1 MARIYLFLLFAL
13 VLVTGCTSS
22 DIVNGNDGFK
32 AEYNLKYKKHCE
44 VFMKQPQLQLA
55 NSLLVVVSFG
65 NSDEVCQFYS
75 VGNNVKRIGTYGR
88 IGNGPGEFLQP
99 LLTFADGKCFGI
111 NDVNLSSL
119 AILEIRKDKDT
130 VYVDELKRLKAPYK
144 PSKESFVPKDVRFVK
159 LGEKNFVSSLNAGN
173 GCFFTLFDDSL
184 QPIARFGDA
193 PVKDELSSYVMR
205 SRLSGKTASNQNS
218 FFYATIDLPY
228 LASYSLR
235 DGDMVKDWEIFYKTP
250 YYGIS
255 GGDIKYI
262 KEKSTGPMKDIKV
275 DDRYIYI
282 LYLDQL
288 LSEYDYAVTEKSC
301 ANKVFVFN
309 HKGEKVACLNLDCR
323 LSSIAIDSKNQ
334 KMYGVA
340 EIPDVSLVEFVMP
353 KELFE

>member
-1 MARIYLFLLFAL
+1 
-13 VLVTGCTSS
+13 
-22 DIVNGNDGFK
+22 
-32 AEYNLKYKKHCE
+32 
-44 VFMKQPQLQLA
+44 
-55 NSLLVVVSFG
+55 
-65 NSDEVCQFYS
+65 
-75 VGNNVKRIGTYGR
+75 
-88 IGNGPGEFLQP
+88 
-99 LLTFADGKCFGI
+99 
-111 NDVNLSSL
+111 
-119 AILEIRKDKDT
+119 
-130 VYVDELKRLKAPYK
+130 
-144 PSKESFVPKDVRFVK
+144 
-159 LGEKNFVSSLNAGN
+159 
-173 GCFFTLFDDSL
+173 
-184 QPIARFGDA
+184 
-193 PVKDELSSYVMR
+193 MR
-205 SRLSGKTASNQNS
+205 NRLSGKTASNQNS

-334 KMYGVA
+334 KMYGSVMSEEYANKIEQASNALKEKYIKLEKQGRVLPKTYADVA
-340 EIPDVSLVEFVMP
+340 EQVAKDYGLEEKSVELLTTLGKQKTNRYNLEANWEERKAKYANSIDIAERIRNEIIEKHSKNIKSPRLEILGGIVFGSETINPDEEINEADFRYHGPIPFTKETAVLMMADSVEAASRSL
-353 KELFE
+353 KEKTEESISKLVDGIIDTQINDNQFINTNITFRDITTIKKVFKKKLMNIYHVRIAYPV